1 MEIKEIGDYMECIIT
16 VVVPVYNAEKFLNEC
31 LNSIL
36 NQTFQSYE
44 VIAINDGSLDNS
56 VSILM
61 EFQEKYENLIVID
74 KENEG
79 VSATR
84 NLGIKKAKGEYILFI
99 DSDDYIELNML
110 EKMYQQVIAHRAEI
124 VTAKIA
130 IEDEMGNWRSLI
142 KYDYNE
148 DKSINSN
155 ESLKLLWAGVISGHV
170 CNKLIKKD
178 LFLLNN
184 IEFPVGLLYEDTPI
198 IIKLFTCIQRQ
209 AFVNKELYHYVQR
222 ENSITKI
229 NSLKAINDQLQAID
243 LVENKYSYKIESSSK
258 EYQIFLVNQ
267 LYYNYSLRKG
277 MDHSLIDRKEYKN
290 YEKKFKGY
298 LSKVRWI
305 NLICNKHFSNKEKI
319 KLLLLKIKK
328 F

>member
-1 MEIKEIGDYMECIIT
+1 MYEIGDYMECIIT
-16 VVVPVYNAEKFLNEC
+16 VIVPVYNAEKFLNEC

-36 NQTFQSYE
+36 NQTFQNYE

-56 VSILM
+56 MSILM
-61 EFQEKYENLIVID
+61 EFQEKYRNLIVID

-110 EKMYQQVIAHRAEI
+110 EKMYQQVIVHRAEI

-130 IEDEMGNWRSLI
+130 MEDEVGNWKSLI

-148 DKSINSN
+148 DKYINSN
-155 ESLKLLWAGVISGHV
+155 ESLRLLWVGVISGHV

-178 LFLLNN
+178 LFLMNN

-198 IIKLFTCIQRQ
+198 VIKLFNCIKRQ

-243 LVENKYSYKIESSSK
+243 LIENKYNHKIESSYK

-277 MDHSLIDRKEYKN
+277 MDLSLIDRKEYKN
-290 YEKKFKGY
+290 YEKKFKSY
-298 LSKVRWI
+298 LNKVRWMDF
-305 NLICNKHFSNKEKI
+305 ICNKHFGNKEKI
-319 KLLLLKIKK
+319 KLLLLKTKN
-328 F
+328 FR

>member
-319 KLLLLKIKK
+319 KLLLLKIKN